1 MICRRPERR
10 AQLAERLRELEA
22 QAVGLPTVTEA
33 LRVLGADPELAWRAY
48 AWALLAEHVEGD
60 EV

>member
-1 MICRRPERR
+1 MICRRPS
-10 AQLAERLRELEA
+10 AAPSSPTRLRELEA
-22 QAVGLPTVTEA
+22 QAVGLPAVAEA

-60 EV
+60 EA